1 MSNLLIQNYYQQL
14 DDLRRFGGASHETA
28 LRNPFFNLLDAY
40 CRHQQLRLVPELA
53 FKTSRATTVR
63 PDGTVRDLLQQ
74 DWGYWESK
82 DEDDNLAAEIQQKFA
97 KGYPQSNI
105 LFEDSKTAILIRDG
119 QEVMQVT
126 MREVEALDKLL
137 IAFVSYERPEV
148 KEFRQAMAA
157 FKEQVPKLAQE
168 LRKLIDELTAPAFVV
183 ARDKFLVLCQ
193 RSVNPELTVDNVRE
207 MMIQHLLT
215 EEIFLTIFEES
226 QFHRENNIAQEL
238 QQVVDTFFVGAVKR
252 RTLENMRHYYQV
264 IKARAAEIA
273 DYHEKQSFLKV
284 IYEEFY
290 KAYNPKGADR
300 LGIVYTPQE
309 IVRFMIEST
318 DFLLHQH
325 FQRVLADKQVEILDP
340 ATGTGTF
347 ISELIE
353 YLPRHQLPYKYQEE
367 IHCNEVAILPYYIA
381 NLNIEF
387 TYKQKM
393 GQYEEFRHICL
404 VDTLDNTAALN
415 YQGKQAPLGFSGEN
429 AARIWG
435 QNKQVIS
442 VIIGNPPYN
451 ANQQNENDNNKNREY
466 KEIDQRIKETY
477 VAKSRAQKTK
487 VYDMYARFL
496 RWASDRVAPNGI
508 VAFVTNNS
516 FINAKTFDGFRQC
529 VAEEFN
535 EIYIIDLKG
544 NSRISGELSKR
555 EAENVFNVRVGIAIY
570 FLVRKEKLSGC
581 KIFYTAVADFL
592 EVEEKKAFLRQ
603 QKFADLPFEHI
614 TPDAKHNW
622 INLVENDFESLLPL
636 VSKEVKAGKGE
647 EAVFSLFSLG
657 VVTNRDDWV
666 YDVDSQNLATKVKYL
681 IAIYNQNVDK
691 YTGKTKQEIADNIDY
706 SIKWTRAVKNDL
718 AKGKKYEFNPN
729 LVVDSVYR
737 PFVKRKLYFARE
749 LNEMQSQIP
758 AIFPLKGDLE
768 EQNRVI
774 TTMGDCSGKPFFVLC
789 IKVLPD
795 LNFVSPASGGTRC
808 LPLYRY
814 DQNGNRLDNITDWA
828 LQVFMDHYSSNLT
841 GLEDL
846 SGLKKID
853 IFHYVYAVLHYPIYR
868 QKYEV
873 NLKRD
878 FPRIPFYSNFWQWVA
893 WGKRLMD
900 LHLNYE
906 AVAKYPWVRLDQP
919 NPKTVSLKPKLKV
932 DPKAGHILIDDQ
944 TTLTEIPATAWAY
957 KLGNRSAL
965 EWILD
970 QYKEKTPKDK
980 TIAEKFNT
988 YRFAKY
994 KEEVIELLQR
1004 VCTVSVETIKIV
1016 GEMAE

>member
-1 MSNLLIQNYYQQL
+1 MSNLLIQTYYQQL
-14 DDLRRFGGASHETA
+14 DDLLRFGGATHETA
-28 LRNPFFNLLDAY
+28 LRNPFFTLLDAY
-40 CRHQQLRLVPELA
+40 CRQKQLRLVPELA
-53 FKTSRATTVR
+53 LKTAKGALVR

-82 DEDDNLAAEIQQKFA
+82 DEDDDLAEEIRKKFA

-105 LFEDSKTAILIRDG
+105 LFEDSQTAILIREG
-119 QEVMQVT
+119 QEIMRVR
-126 MREVEALDKLL
+126 MREAEALDKLL
-137 IAFVSYERPEV
+137 IAFVSYERSEI
-148 KEFRQAMAA
+148 KEFRQAIAA
-157 FKEQVPKLAQE
+157 FKEQVPKLASE
-168 LRKLIDELTAPAFVV
+168 LRKFIDSVTAPAFLA
-183 ARDKFLVLCQ
+183 ARDKFLALCQ
-193 RSVNPELTVDNVRE
+193 KSVNPDFTAENVRE

-226 QFHRENNIAQEL
+226 QFHRENNIAKEL
-238 QQVVDTFFVGAVKR
+238 QQVVETFFVGAVKR

-273 DYHEKQSFLKV
+273 DHHEKQSFLKV

-318 DFLLHQH
+318 DFLLHKH
-325 FQRVLADKQVEILDP
+325 FRRVLADPQVEILDP

-353 YLPRHQLPYKYQEE
+353 YLPRHQLLYKYQEE

-393 GQYEEFRHICL
+393 GEYEEFRHICL
-404 VDTLDNTAALN
+404 MDTLDNTAMLN
-415 YQGKQAPLGFSGEN
+415 YAGKQARLGFSGEN
-429 AARIWG
+429 AARILG
-435 QNKQVIS
+435 QNQREIS

-466 KEIDQRIKETY
+466 KEVDKRIKETY
-477 VAKSRAQKTK
+477 VAHSRAQKTK

-516 FINAKTFDGFRQC
+516 FINAKTFDGFRKC

-544 NSRISGELSKR
+544 DAHTSGERRKQ
-555 EAENVFNVRVGIAIY
+555 EAGNVFDDKIRVGVAVY
-570 FLVRKEKLSGC
+570 FLVRKENASGC

-592 EVEEKKAFLRQ
+592 TATEKKAFLHQ
-603 QKFADLPFEHI
+603 QKFADLRFDHVI
-614 TPDAKHNW
+614 PDANHNW
-622 INLVENDFESLLPL
+622 IQLVENDFNSLLPL
-636 VSKEVKAGKGE
+636 VSKEVKAGKSE
-647 EAVFSLFSLG
+647 EAVFELFSLG
-657 VVTNRDDWV
+657 VVTTRDEWV
-666 YDVDSQNLATKVKYL
+666 YDFDKKNLAAKVKFFCEFYEREKVRWKT
-681 IAIYNQNVDK
+681 AKQDVSVTDFVDR
-691 YTGKTKQEIADNIDY
+691 T
-706 SIKWTRAVKNDL
+706 IKWTAELETHLK
-718 AKGKKYEFNPN
+718 KGSMLHFNKKCIVTS
-729 LVVDSVYR
+729 LYR
-737 PFVKRKLYFARE
+737 PFVKQLFYFDRIITHRIYQ
-749 LNEMQSQIP
+749 NED
-758 AIFPLKGDLE
+758 IFGFRNQY
-768 EQNRVI
+768 QNLVI
-774 TTMGDCSGKPFFVLC
+774 YFSGLSASKPFQCLVTNQITGLDFLE
-789 IKVLPD
+789 K
-795 LNFVSPASGGTRC
+795 TQC

-814 DQNGNRLDNITDWA
+814 DQNGERLDNITDWA
-828 LQVFMDHYSSNLT
+828 LQRFKDHYSSNLT
-841 GLEDL
+841 SLEDL
-846 SGLKKID
+846 SGLKKLD
-853 IFHYVYAVLHYPIYR
+853 IFHYVYAVLHCPTYR
-868 QKYEV
+868 QRYEV

-878 FPRIPFYSNFWQWVA
+878 FPRIPFYPNFWQWGK

-900 LHLNYE
+900 LHVNYE
-906 AVAKYPWVRLDQP
+906 KAKPSPWVRLDHP
-919 NPKTVSLKPKLKV
+919 TAKTVSPKPKLKA
-932 DPKAGHILIDDQ
+932 DPQAGQIIIDDQ
-944 TTLTEIPATAWAY
+944 TTLTQIPTIAWAY

-965 EWILD
+965 DWILD

-980 TIAEKFNT
+980 TIAAKFHT
-988 YRFAKY
+988 YRFANY

-1004 VCTVSVETIKIV
+1004 VGTVSVETMKIV
-1016 GEMAE
+1016 EEMKE

>member
-1 MSNLLIQNYYQQL
+1 
-14 DDLRRFGGASHETA
+14 
-28 LRNPFFNLLDAY
+28 
-40 CRHQQLRLVPELA
+40 
-53 FKTSRATTVR
+53 
-63 PDGTVRDLLQQ
+63 
-74 DWGYWESK
+74 
-82 DEDDNLAAEIQQKFA
+82 
-97 KGYPQSNI
+97 
-105 LFEDSKTAILIRDG
+105 
-119 QEVMQVT
+119 
-126 MREVEALDKLL
+126 LL
-137 IAFVSYERPEV
+137 IAFVSYERSEI
-148 KEFRQAMAA
+148 KEFRHAIAA
-157 FKEQVPKLAQE
+157 FKEQVPKLASE
-168 LRKLIDELTAPAFVV
+168 LRKFIDGVTAPAFVA
-183 ARDKFLVLCQ
+183 ARDKFLALCQ
-193 RSVNPELTVDNVRE
+193 KSVNPDFTAENVRE

-226 QFHRENNIAQEL
+226 QFHRENNIAKEL
-238 QQVVDTFFVGAVKR
+238 QQVVETFFVGAVKR

-273 DYHEKQSFLKV
+273 DHHEKQNFLKV

-300 LGIVYTPQE
+300 LGIVYTPPE
-309 IVRFMIEST
+309 IVRFMLEST
-318 DFLLHQH
+318 DFLLHKH
-325 FQRVLADKQVEILDP
+325 FRRVLADKQVEILDP

-353 YLPRHQLPYKYQEE
+353 YLPCHQLPYKYLEE

-404 VDTLDNTAALN
+404 MDTLDNTAALN
-415 YQGKQAPLGFSGEN
+415 YEGKQAPLGFSGEN
-429 AARIWG
+429 AARILR
-435 QNKQVIS
+435 QNQRVIS

-466 KEIDQRIKETY
+466 QEVDQRIKETY
-477 VAKSRAQKTK
+477 VAHSQAQKTK
-487 VYDMYARFL
+487 VYDMYARFV

-508 VAFVTNNS
+508 VALITNNS
-516 FINAKTFDGFRQC
+516 FINAKTFDGFRKC

-544 NSRISGELSKR
+544 NSRAEGELSNR
-555 EAENVFNVRVGIAIY
+555 EGGNVFNVRVGIAIY
-570 FLVRKEKLSGC
+570 FLVRKENSSGC

-592 EVEEKKAFLRQ
+592 EAEEKKAFLQQ

-614 TPDAKHNW
+614 TPDAKHHW

-647 EAVFSLFSLG
+647 DAVFGLFSLG
-657 VVTNRDDWV
+657 VVTNRDEWV

-681 IAIYNQNVDK
+681 IEVYNHEVDK
-691 YTGKTKQEIADNIDY
+691 HTGKTKQEIANGINY

-718 AKGKKYEFNPN
+718 AKGKKYQFEGS
-729 LVVDSVYR
+729 LIIDCLYR
-737 PFVKRKLYFARE
+737 SFVKRKLYFSKE
-749 LNEMQSQIP
+749 LNEMQYLIP
-758 AIFPLKGDLE
+758 QLFPIHQFHTQVTWNE
-768 EQNRVI
+768 NIVI
-774 TTMGDCSGKPFFVLC
+774 MFSSGKRGSFAVLSSKYVPSLD
-789 IKVLPD
+789 IFLP
-795 LNFVSPASGGTRC
+795 NANQC

-814 DQNGNRLDNITDWA
+814 DNNGNRLDNITDWA
-828 LQVFMDHYSSNLT
+828 LQVFLDHYANLT
-841 GLEDL
+841 GL
-846 SGLKKID
+846 GKMD
-853 IFHYVYAVLHYPIYR
+853 IFHYVYAVLHYPVYR
-868 QKYEV
+868 QQYEV

-878 FPRIPFYSNFWQWVA
+878 FPRIPFYPNFWQWVA
-893 WGKRLMD
+893 WGKQLMD

-906 AVAKYPWVRLDQP
+906 KVNKYPLVRLDQP
-919 NPKTVSLKPKLKV
+919 NLKTASLKPKLKA

-944 TTLTEIPATAWAY
+944 TTLTQIPTTAWAY

-980 TIAEKFNT
+980 TIAEQFHT
-988 YRFAKY
+988 YRFANY
-994 KEEVIELLQR
+994 QDEVIELLQR
-1004 VCTVSVETIKIV
+1004 VCTVSVETMRIV
-1016 GEMAE
+1016 EEMGE